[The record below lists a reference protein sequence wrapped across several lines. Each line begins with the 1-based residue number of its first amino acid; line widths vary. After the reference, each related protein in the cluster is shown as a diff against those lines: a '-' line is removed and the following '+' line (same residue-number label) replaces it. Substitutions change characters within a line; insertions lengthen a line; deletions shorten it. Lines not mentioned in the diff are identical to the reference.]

1 MPKHFFVLLSLVF
14 LACGSTLAL
23 ADSPFDVTPTRYPF
37 LPSLIE
43 INEPQICS
51 PFLAAVTDAYKG
63 PDFDIKSVGHA
74 LPGARARWILSA
86 EDIAAQFEGTNDRPL
101 LHDINPLE
109 QIRFSWDYIT
119 ATEVD
124 FAGNGSTNVLAIIGS
139 EDNALRRYYDVLLFE
154 NRAALDS
161 AVAGATSLDQIR
173 ERAVMSWSLDRPS
186 ILEADGNFYAVTN
199 PQSSETKD
207 VHEELWRLTSGGSQ
221 LTCRIQLTPPHDP
234 RHSSAR
240 LTGTT
245 IENLDRIL
253 DMIAGQESYCGGTL
267 RFVDQA
273 VIHADQV
280 MRHAESRPWTLRE
293 VDPYNDPTEID
304 AALYR
309 WSQRGIWNY
318 RMLRELSGATDPAHD
333 FLKVYY
339 RDGFGLSQEAADRLA
354 DASFDL
360 VIRSRFTFSRRPQPI
375 DMDDPSFR
383 LRGAL
388 LAANSE
394 KTIAALFEAGATVS
408 NAYVESDWGISTEPT
423 LFYALESPA
432 LVDLLLKHGADVNAR
447 GNFGKTALMYAA
459 QFNLIDTATLL
470 LDRGAEV
477 NAKTTTTS
485 DCWSG
490 INVTDRTALMYAAE
504 NADLAMVD
512 LLLRHGADAEAIDS
526 SKKSADSYVDRNEQL
541 PRDNATELYRRLRD
555 AKGAQ

>member
-1 MPKHFFVLLSLVF
+1 MLKHFFVLISSVF
-14 LACGSTLAL
+14 LACGPTRAL

-37 LPSLIE
+37 LPSLVE
-43 INEPQICS
+43 INEPSVCS
-51 PFLAAVTDAYKG
+51 PFLAAVTEAYKG
-63 PDFDIKSVGHA
+63 TDFDIKSVGHT
-74 LPGARARWILSA
+74 LPGVGARWLLSA
-86 EDIAAQFEGTNDRPL
+86 EDIAAQFEGTNDHQL
-101 LHDINPLE
+101 LHDVVPLE

-124 FAGNGSTNVLAIIGS
+124 FAGDGSTNVLAVIGS
-139 EDNALRRYYDVLLFE
+139 EDNALRRYYGVLLFE
-154 NRAALDS
+154 NKAALDG
-161 AVAGATSLDQIR
+161 AVAGAASLDQIR
-173 ERAVMSWSLDRPS
+173 ERAVMSWRLDRPS
-186 ILEADGNFYAVTN
+186 VLEVDGNFYAVTN
-199 PQSSETKD
+199 PQSSENKD
-207 VHEELWRLTSGGSQ
+207 VHEELWRLTSTGMQ
-221 LTCRIQLTPPHDP
+221 LACRIQLALTPDP
-234 RHSSAR
+234 RQSSAR
-240 LTGTT
+240 LAGTT
-245 IENLDRIL
+245 IENLDHIL
-253 DMIAGQESYCGGTL
+253 DMIAGQESYCGGSL
-267 RFVDQA
+267 RFVDQV

-280 MRHAESRPWTLRE
+280 MKRAESRPWALRE

-318 RMLRELSGATDPAHD
+318 RMLRELSGKTDPAHD

-388 LAANSE
+388 LARNSE
-394 KTIAALFEAGATVS
+394 KTIAALFEAGAIVS
-408 NAYVESDWGISTEPT
+408 NDYAESRWGISTEPT

-432 LVDLLLKHGADVNAR
+432 LVDLLLKRGADVNAR

-470 LDRGAEV
+470 LERGADV
-477 NAKTTTTS
+477 NAKTSTTG
-485 DCWSG
+485 DCWSA
-490 INVTDRTALMYAAE
+490 IDVADRTALMYAAE

-512 LLLRHGADAEAIDS
+512 LLLRHGADAKATDS
-526 SKKSADSYVDRNEQL
+526 HKKSADAYVDRNEHVA
-541 PRDNATELYRRLRD
+541 RDKTTELYRRLRD
-555 AKGAQ
+555 AKGVQ